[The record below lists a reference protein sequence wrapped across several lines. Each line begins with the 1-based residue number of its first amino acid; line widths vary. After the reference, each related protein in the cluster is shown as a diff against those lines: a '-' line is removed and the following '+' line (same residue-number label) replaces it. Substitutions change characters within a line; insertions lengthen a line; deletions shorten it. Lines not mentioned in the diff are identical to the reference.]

1 MPSALLWMA
10 AKAEFPC
17 GLTKGGGIGAGVD
30 VLWCFLWSFCVIFK
44 FIFGGFWII
53 IMEKDGWPD
62 WLIDIWSYGDF
73 FVWLERRSLEVYR

>member
-1 MPSALLWMA
+1 MWFD
-10 AKAEFPC
+10 E
-17 GLTKGGGIGAGVD
+17 GGGIGAGVD

>member
-1 MPSALLWMA
+1 MWCAG
-10 AKAEFPC
+10 KVC
-17 GLTKGGGIGAGVD
+17 GVGAVVD

-73 FVWLERRSLEVYR
+73 FVWLERRSSDVC